1 MTRILAI
8 ESSTTVCSVA
18 VCDSDKVLA
27 LREVNDG
34 YNHAVLLVRFIREV
48 LEETGTMASALS
60 AVAVSKGPGSYT
72 GLRIGVSAA
81 KGVCFS
87 HNIPLISVSALEGM
101 AFSVSGE
108 CTQGDVIIPMID
120 AGRMEVYAASWTA
133 GMEVVEPLQARIITE
148 TAFDHLKMFTS
159 IILTGNGASKCREL
173 FRDNPGIIIRDDI
186 LPSAKWLCP
195 LANIALKNNC
205 FEDLAYFEPL
215 YLKEFIAGKP
225 RVKGLF

>member
-18 VCDSDKVLA
+18 VCDQDKVLA

-34 YNHAVLLVRFIREV
+34 YKHAVLLTRFIEEV
-48 LEETGTMASALS
+48 LKETGTAASDLD

-81 KGVCFS
+81 KGICFA
-87 HNIPLISVSALEGM
+87 HRIPLIAVSALEGI
-101 AFSVSGE
+101 ALRLAAE
-108 CTQGDVIIPMID
+108 LTPQDVIIPMID
-120 AGRMEVYAASWTA
+120 AGRMEVYASVWS
-133 GMEVVEPLQARIITE
+133 GRMEEMEPLQARIISGDS
-148 TAFDHLKMFTS
+148 FDHLMQS
-159 IILTGNGASKCREL
+159 GSLVLAGNGASKCRGL
-173 FRDNPGIIIRDDI
+173 FQGNPDVIIRDDI
-186 LPSAKWLCP
+186 LPSARWIHP
-195 LANIALKNNC
+195 LANNALKNHH

-215 YLKEFIAGKP
+215 YLKEFVAGKP